1 MYTDTHKPAEVRPAE
16 PPNRPAGQS
25 VQVLAPDV
33 LYRPALQ
40 MEAVAEVEPAG
51 QKYLTHHQW
60 EERCM
65 RHPHLQSRGR
75 CAAYPAVQGP
85 VQAAVVRPAVAPYSP
100 AGQGAVQAAT
110 AIAAADP

>member
-1 MYTDTHKPAEVRPAE
+1 
-16 PPNRPAGQS
+16 

-51 QKYLTHHQW
+51 QKYLAHQQW
-60 EERCM
+60 EEMRNRCM
-65 RHPHLQSRGR
+65 RHQHPRPRSR
-75 CAAYPAVQGP
+75 CATYPAVQGP
-85 VQAAVVRPAVAPYSP
+85 VQAAVVRPAVAPYRP